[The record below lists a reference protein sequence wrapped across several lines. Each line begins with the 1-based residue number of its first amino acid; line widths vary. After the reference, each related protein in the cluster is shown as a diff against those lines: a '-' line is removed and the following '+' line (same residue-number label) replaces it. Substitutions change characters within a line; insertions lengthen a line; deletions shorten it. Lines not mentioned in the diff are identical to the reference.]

1 MAARGA
7 ESKEE
12 VANIILQTFPAA
24 FKYEKEIRIPMMENG
39 ELIQIKV
46 TLTAAKTNV
55 EIGEDTALP
64 GADAID
70 LSNLATSAEPAELK
84 QDAVYI
90 EPTAE
95 EKENVKSFL
104 GLLGL

>member
-7 ESKEE
+7 ESKEK
-12 VANIILQTFPAA
+12 VAEIILQTFPAA
-24 FKYEKEIRIPMMENG
+24 FKYEKEIRVPMMENG

-55 EIGEDTALP
+55 DVGEDTALP

-70 LSNLATSAEPAELK
+70 LAKTAAPAELK

-104 GLLGL
+104 GMLGL

>member
-7 ESKEE
+7 IAKEQ
-12 VANIILQTFPAA
+12 IIAKILETFPGA
-24 FKYEKEIRIPMMENG
+24 FKYEKELRVPVEENG
-39 ELIQIKV
+39 EIVQIKI

-55 EIGEDTALP
+55 EAGGDTALP
-64 GADAID
+64 GAQA
-70 LSNLATSAEPAELK
+70 STFAATPEPAQLK
-84 QDAVYI
+84 RDAVVI

-104 GLLGL
+104 NMLGL